1 MKSVIKWT
9 IIIVVLLTSGFITGK
24 ITAEQAEPEVV
35 TQVEYYPVTRYVAQ
49 TEYVDRVEY
58 IDRIVEVYGEPKPFK
73 SWAELSKWQALNY
86 IKDCAS
92 NGCTDC
98 ALEMQR
104 HALNDGYLMS
114 TEVVGQQ
121 GNLHMI
127 CSTIIGNQTIFVDP
141 QGTLSWVGGVKGVP
155 D

>member
-1 MKSVIKWT
+1 MKSAIKWT
-9 IIIVVLLTSGFITGK
+9 AIVVVLLTTGFIIGE
-24 ITAEQAEPEVV
+24 ITAEPVKPEAI
-35 TQVEYYPVTRYVAQ
+35 TQVKYYPVARYVPLI
-49 TEYVDRVEY
+49 EYVDKVEY
-58 IDRIVEVYGEPKPFK
+58 IDRIVEVPRELKPFE
-73 SWAELSKWQALNY
+73 SWAELSKWQAQNY

-92 NGCTDC
+92 NSCVDC

-104 HALNDGYLMS
+104 RALKDGYLMS

-127 CSTIIGNQTIFVDP
+127 CSTVIGNQIIFVDP

-155 D
+155 E